1 MLMGQVEREGQ
12 GRKKQ
17 DRAEGCKKL
26 HDEPSLQS
34 CGDMLYVFTLEKLKC
49 YYSQD
54 KRRKKAKT
62 NLYT

>member
-17 DRAEGCKKL
+17 DRAEGWKKL

-34 CGDMLYVFTLEKLKC
+34 FGDMLYAFTLEKLKC
-49 YYSQD
+49 YYS
-54 KRRKKAKT
+54 
-62 NLYT
+62 